1 MLFETNKD
9 KGRAGLAI
17 GIAYFGTHG
26 YTISVPLNDTQWY
39 DFIAER
45 NGIFYTV
52 QCKATASKD
61 NAIDLRSTGGTKGKM
76 YDNVLNHPQLDFL
89 FCLDKE
95 LNMYVIPMQDLL
107 KSGNLGRV
115 TLRKGINKNA
125 NKNCFDTSKY
135 LVTF

>member
-26 YTISVPLNDTQWY
+26 YTISIPLNDTQWY

>member
-17 GIAYFGTHG
+17 GIAYFSTHG
-26 YTISVPLNDTQWY
+26 YTISIPLNDTQWY